1 MSGSDAATACG
12 VACKACSVDTTQLYW
27 HTNQRWRPPFQTGV
41 QIQTGVQRTGGSLV
55 ALRQCNKHDRRDEML
70 SRNLYRARR
79 SAMMILIGGSKVAN
93 SLQQFTLYSKSMIPL
108 YLGPWTCVCDANNA
122 NPQIMHLSA
131 HSSPTQMR
139 QHGRSVAGTMHGQVQ
154 TAQTCSQAMSSL

>member
-1 MSGSDAATACG
+1 
-12 VACKACSVDTTQLYW
+12 
-27 HTNQRWRPPFQTGV
+27 
-41 QIQTGVQRTGGSLV
+41 
-55 ALRQCNKHDRRDEML
+55 ML
-70 SRNLYRARR
+70 CRNLYRVRR
-79 SAMMILIGGSKVAN
+79 LSMMILIGGSKVAN
-93 SLQQFTLYSKSMIPL
+93 SLQQFTLYSKSIIPL

-154 TAQTCSQAMSSL
+154 TYLTSLTSPDAAVGDTGRWHRMPRVQLQGKRCDIRRSTGKCDFTCDGDPF